1 MKNFIKIYS
10 FMLAVVL
17 IASACGEE
25 FLEVAP
31 KGTELEDNYYRN
43 AEEAYAGLVAVYDNV
58 GGVTGPYIDKFLA
71 TNAASDDCY
80 AGGGNSS
87 DITAIQVWNNYTLD
101 PANGPQE
108 SLWSKGFSGIFRAN
122 VIISKLPDVPM
133 DENLKAR
140 YMAEAKFLR
149 AWFYFDLVRFF
160 ENVPLF
166 EQPISTSEMYDVLQ
180 ADPSEVYTF
189 MEEELLAAIEH
200 LPTSVPA
207 ETEGG
212 RATQG
217 AARALLGK
225 VYLQQD
231 KFSEAAAQLEQV
243 NGAPGGT
250 SQYGYQL
257 LADFGDLWIF
267 DNKHNSESIFEIN
280 HTGQSNWGDWGC
292 TSCTEGNWLNIMLN
306 PRGYNKI
313 DPAAPDY
320 NSGWS
325 FNTVTESLEAAMQGD
340 PRYDATIAN
349 LQALE
354 DAGSVEYEKG
364 YQNTGFFLEKFTSLT
379 SDRNEGGVIEGNFD
393 QNKYDI
399 RLADTYLLE
408 AEALVR
414 GGGNTAR
421 AQALLDA
428 VRARV
433 GLGSVAVS
441 LDAIKHERRME
452 LAGEGHRWIDL
463 VRWGDAS
470 SVLGGSGFEAGK
482 HEVLPIPLL
491 ELENTALQ
499 QNAEYGGTL

>member
-1 MKNFIKIYS
+1 MKNLIKIYS
-10 FMLAVVL
+10 LFLAVVF
-17 IASACGEE
+17 IASACGED
-25 FLEVAP
+25 FLEVEP
-31 KGTELEDNYYRN
+31 KGTELEGNYYRN
-43 AEEAYAGLVAVYDNV
+43 AEEALAGLIAVYDNV
-58 GGVTGPYIDKFLA
+58 GGVSGPYVDKFLA

-101 PANGPQE
+101 PATGPQE

-140 YMAEAKFLR
+140 YLAEGRFLR
-149 AWFYFDLVRFF
+149 AWFYFDLIRFF

-166 EQPISTSEMYDVLQ
+166 REPISTAEMYNVTQ
-180 ADPSEVYTF
+180 EDPTVVYQF
-189 MEEELLAAIEH
+189 LEEELLAAIEF
-200 LPTSVPA
+200 LPSSVSV

-225 VYLQQD
+225 VYLQQE
-231 KFSEAAAQLEQV
+231 KFSEAVAQFAEV
-243 NGAPGGT
+243 NGTPGGT

-257 LADFGDLWIF
+257 LDDFADLWDF

-280 HTGQSNWGDWGC
+280 HTGASNWGDWGC
-292 TSCTEGNWLNIMLN
+292 IACTEGNWLNIMLN

-313 DPAAPDY
+313 DASAPDY

-325 FNTVTESLEAAMQGD
+325 FNVVTPELEAAMQGD
-340 PRYDATIAN
+340 PRYGETIAN
-349 LQALE
+349 LKAME
-354 DAGSVEYEKG
+354 DAGLVEYEKG

-379 SDRNEGGVIEGNFD
+379 SDVNVGGVDAGNFD
-393 QNKYDI
+393 QDKYDI

-408 AEALVR
+408 AEAIVR
-414 GGGNTAR
+414 GSGNTAR

-433 GLGSVAVS
+433 GLGSVAVTF
-441 LDAIKHERRME
+441 DAIKHERRME
-452 LAGEGHRWIDL
+452 LAGEGHRWFDL
-463 VRWGDAS
+463 VRWGDAPS
-470 SVLGGSGFEAGK
+470 ALGSFGFEAGK
-482 HEVLPIPLL
+482 HELLPIPLL

-499 QNAEYGGTL
+499 QNAEYGGSL